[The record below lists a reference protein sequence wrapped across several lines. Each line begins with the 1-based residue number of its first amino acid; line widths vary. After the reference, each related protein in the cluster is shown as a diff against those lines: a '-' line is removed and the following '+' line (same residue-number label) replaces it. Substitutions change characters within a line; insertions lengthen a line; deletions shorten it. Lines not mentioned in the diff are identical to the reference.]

1 MDVLETFRSVSDHAN
16 CIGAVRAVTHNIRLK
31 KDEPFRLRPYPVSD
45 KKKKQLFQC
54 VQEMLAAGVIER
66 SVSDYC
72 SPAVLVTKKDG
83 TVRFCTD
90 YRKLNLLTEDE
101 AAPLPKISDALREFG
116 SATVFSAIDLKSG
129 YWQIPMDKASKH
141 LTAFATPDGA
151 TYQYRVMPFGLKN
164 APATFQKLMTRV
176 LEGHLGKFAHVY
188 LDDIII
194 FSRDHRE
201 HLVHL
206 RLILERLQEY
216 GLRCATEKCR
226 FGVTEL
232 PYLGHIVGGNH
243 NRPQPKHLEQI
254 RSAPTPTTRKQLQSF
269 LGLANWV
276 RDYVPR
282 FAELAAPI
290 TDLLNK
296 KSRYRWTEEA
306 QQAFEALKEAMSP
319 APPSTRPQEAV
330 LPADRRQRRRH
341 LWLRAEPPLL
351 WVPPAARARVLHE
364 FHDSPVAGHPG
375 REETIRAIRAQ
386 YTWPALSNL
395 SNRFLLVV
403 TDVFSKWVEA
413 FPMRRATAK
422 ATVRALENEVFCH
435 LPSTG

>member
-1 MDVLETFRSVSDHAN
+1 MRPSRNHPAVHDVLDRPTTSADRSDPQPPGTARFPDLTSAFMDVLETFRSVSDHAN

-164 APATFQKLMTRV
+164 APATFQKLMTRA

-194 FSRDHRE
+194 FSRDHKE

-282 FAELAAPI
+282 FAAPI

-296 KSRYRWTEEA
+296 KSRYRWSLHSKKAVADHRHRLYGTLREDTSWEPVPA
-306 QQAFEALKEAMSP
+306 RGNRRIFEMG
-319 APPSTRPQEAV
+319 RG
-330 LPADRRQRRRH
+330 
-341 LWLRAEPPLL
+341 
-351 WVPPAARARVLHE
+351 VPHA
-364 FHDSPVAGHPG
+364 S
-375 REETIRAIRAQ
+375 
-386 YTWPALSNL
+386 
-395 SNRFLLVV
+395 SNRE
-403 TDVFSKWVEA
+403 SH
-413 FPMRRATAK
+413 RAGSRK
-422 ATVRALENEVFCH
+422 RSILQVGLSERHH
-435 LPSTG
+435 LG

>member
-1 MDVLETFRSVSDHAN
+1 VNHDNQQLPQVPTLLVGRELQAALDTRASANFINGRIIKPQTRRRTTVQLAGEDSTIPPTGSATLEVSIGDQTYIEEFLVVDQLSVDVILGPQVQHGFPADLTNAFMDVLETFRSVSDHAN
-16 CIGAVRAVTHNIRLK
+16 CIGAVRAVTHTIRLK

-66 SVSDYC
+66 SVSYYC

-176 LEGHLGKFAHVY
+176 LEGHLGKFAHMY

-232 PYLGHIVGGNH
+232 PYLGHSRNTWSRSARH
-243 NRPQPKHLEQI
+243 QPQPRGSNSKASWAWPI
-254 RSAPTPTTRKQLQSF
+254 GSATTCRGSR
-269 LGLANWV
+269 NW
-276 RDYVPR
+276 R
-282 FAELAAPI
+282 
-290 TDLLNK
+290 
-296 KSRYRWTEEA
+296 
-306 QQAFEALKEAMSP
+306 
-319 APPSTRPQEAV
+319 
-330 LPADRRQRRRH
+330 
-341 LWLRAEPPLL
+341 PPLL
-351 WVPPAARARVLHE
+351 
-364 FHDSPVAGHPG
+364 
-375 REETIRAIRAQ
+375 T
-386 YTWPALSNL
+386 
-395 SNRFLLVV
+395 
-403 TDVFSKWVEA
+403 
-413 FPMRRATAK
+413 
-422 ATVRALENEVFCH
+422 C
-435 LPSTG
+435 